1 MRGLRREPF
10 AKIRRLLRF
19 LQLRLGALPAGAAGT
34 RLLRLNRIAQA
45 I

>member
-1 MRGLRREPF
+1 MHGVRREPF

-19 LQLRLGALPAGAAGT
+19 LQLRLEAVPAGAAGT
-34 RLLRLNRIAQA
+34 PLLRLNRIAQA